1 MRLIPRKNKNTAIK
15 ENKKKVKDNIK
26 NATVELLAEKGYA
39 SISTRDI
46 AKRADVALGQ
56 ITYYYKTKDTLIL
69 EVINEIV
76 EKFIIEIEKIAN
88 TSKNKR
94 EDLKKYLDEIINKE
108 YKTTRI
114 IIDIISQSLYNNIL
128 SIKANEM
135 LSEIFNIFINVIVEE
150 NGEEI
155 EEAKAKAKIYINY
168 FLGEMIRKNIEQKAI
183 YNEKYA
189 FNEIKS
195 NKIKPKSL
203 SAEIA

>member
-39 SISTRDI
+39 SISIRDI